1 MEPTFAVINDMV
13 ADGVI
18 ENYAVAG
25 AIGAM
30 FYVEPFSTKDP
41 YVFILTPEDQ
51 LVLEIPGL
59 NYLKNRGYTE
69 LRTKEL

>member
-1 MEPTFAVINDMV
+1 MKETFAVLNGMV

-30 FYVEPFSTKDP
+30 FYVEAFSTKDLE
-41 YVFILTPEDQ
+41 VFVPTQGGALSA
-51 LVLEIPGL
+51 
-59 NYLKNRGYTE
+59 
-69 LRTKEL
+69 